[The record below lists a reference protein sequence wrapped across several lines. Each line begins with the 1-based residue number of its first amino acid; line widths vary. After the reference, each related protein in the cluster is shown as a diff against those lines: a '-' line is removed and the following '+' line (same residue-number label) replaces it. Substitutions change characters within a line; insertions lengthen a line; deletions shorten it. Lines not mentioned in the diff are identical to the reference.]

1 MQVFTRLLIILISLA
16 FIQSCGSGIGKD
28 NKKNLAEL
36 DEIYGK
42 CDNPL
47 RTYRP
52 VEYKICKD
60 KERAAGP
67 DGEIGEAFNITE
79 AFDSFNN
86 PQTVAVADTNSF
98 LWDASLS
105 VLGAYAIKI
114 SDFDGGYIET
124 DWIKKSSSPNERCII
139 KTHITSREL
148 VSNGVKVRFVCEEK
162 INGEWYTS
170 EEKFIDQEKQLTL
183 KILTEAAN
191 QLNTSSAS

>member
-1 MQVFTRLLIILISLA
+1 MFIRLLIILISSLL
-16 FIQSCGSGIGKD
+16 IQSCGTGIGKD

-52 VEYKICKD
+52 LEYKICKD

-79 AFDSFNN
+79 AFDNLNN

-148 VSNGVKVRFVCEEK
+148 VSNGINVKFVCEEK

-170 EEKFIDQEKQLTL
+170 EDKFIDQEKQLTL
-183 KILTEAAN
+183 KILNEAAS
-191 QLNTSSAS
+191 QLNSSSAS

>member
-1 MQVFTRLLIILISLA
+1 VFIRLLIILISLA

-52 VEYKICKD
+52 IEYKICKD

-79 AFDSFNN
+79 AFENFNN
-86 PQTVAVADTNSF
+86 PQAIAVADTNSF
-98 LWDASLS
+98 LCVSQRI
-105 VLGAYAIKI
+105 G
-114 SDFDGGYIET
+114 
-124 DWIKKSSSPNERCII
+124 CICN
-139 KTHITSREL
+139 K
-148 VSNGVKVRFVCEEK
+148 NF
-162 INGEWYTS
+162 
-170 EEKFIDQEKQLTL
+170 
-183 KILTEAAN
+183 
-191 QLNTSSAS
+191 

>member
-1 MQVFTRLLIILISLA
+1 M
-16 FIQSCGSGIGKD
+16 
-28 NKKNLAEL
+28 AEL

-52 VEYKICKD
+52 LEYKICKD

-67 DGEIGEAFNITE
+67 DGETGEAFNITK

-105 VLGAYAIKI
+105 VLGAYVIKI

-183 KILTEAAN
+183 KILTEAAIQSN
-191 QLNTSSAS
+191 ASSAS

>member
-1 MQVFTRLLIILISLA
+1 MFIRLLIILISSLL
-16 FIQSCGSGIGKD
+16 IQSCGTGIGKD

-52 VEYKICKD
+52 LEYKICKD

-79 AFDSFNN
+79 AFDNLNN

-148 VSNGVKVRFVCEEK
+148 VSNGINVKFVCEEK

-183 KILTEAAN
+183 KILNEAAS
-191 QLNTSSAS
+191 QLNSSSAS

>member
-1 MQVFTRLLIILISLA
+1 MQVFIRLLIILISSLL
-16 FIQSCGSGIGKD
+16 IQSCGTGIGKD

-52 VEYKICKD
+52 LEYKICKD

-79 AFDSFNN
+79 AFDNLNN

-148 VSNGVKVRFVCEEK
+148 VSNGINVKFVCEEK

-183 KILTEAAN
+183 KILNEAAS
-191 QLNTSSAS
+191 QLNSSSAS

>member
-1 MQVFTRLLIILISLA
+1 MQVFIRLLIILISSLL
-16 FIQSCGSGIGKD
+16 IQSCGTGIGKD

-52 VEYKICKD
+52 LEYKICKD

-79 AFDSFNN
+79 AFDNLNN

-148 VSNGVKVRFVCEEK
+148 VSNGINVKFVCEEK

-170 EEKFIDQEKQLTL
+170 EDKFIDQEKQLTL
-183 KILTEAAN
+183 KILNEAAS
-191 QLNTSSAS
+191 QLNSSSAS